1 MVQLATAASSFF
13 EYRHY
18 HPRESQDPQALWG
31 AAWRAGARAAMH
43 DSARIVELVPL
54 LRDLLY
60 LLEDGRVEA
69 NGRALDRRPRP
80 EWEDDDDECRV
91 AF

>member
-18 HPRESQDPQALWG
+18 HPRESEDPQALWA
-31 AAWRAGARAAMH
+31 AAWQHGARAALR
-43 DSARIVELVPL
+43 DSARIAELVPL
-54 LRDLLY
+54 LKDLLY

-69 NGRALDRRPRP
+69 DGRAIDRRPAYD
-80 EWEDDDDECRV
+80 EDDDECRV